1 MPVSIL
7 AFHIIREKSDA
18 HKWVPCRGVMMVD
31 KGGNLIR
38 MAGSQTNI
46 MIRKMAEQL
55 LQHDANHDPLTG
67 LPNRSLM
74 EKNSDVL

>member
-1 MPVSIL
+1 
-7 AFHIIREKSDA
+7 
-18 HKWVPCRGVMMVD
+18 MMVD